1 MHQIIFLL
9 NFKKIMEKINTT
21 INDPASFTERFINQT
36 NQCIFLT
43 GKAGTGKTTLLRKI
57 VETTHKQTVIVAPT
71 GIAALNAGGVT
82 IHSFF
87 GLPFG
92 GYIPEFI
99 PEPVLT
105 GSIKLET
112 KTSLR
117 RHFHYNSTKQRLM
130 RSMELLIIDE
140 VSMLRA
146 DLLDAID
153 LSLRFVRRNDSPFGG
168 VQVLF
173 IGDLLQLPP
182 VIKPEEW
189 QYLQKYYKGIFFF
202 NAQVLQEHAPVY
214 IELNKIF
221 RQDDETFIAVL
232 NNLRNNKITQTDQ
245 ELLNQYVRRDFD
257 STKEE
262 GYITLTTHNA
272 QADDMN
278 QNSLLALKGKGYRYK
293 AEIKGDFPNHIY
305 PLDEQL
311 ELKVGAQI
319 MFIKNDI
326 SFEKNFFN
334 GKMGKIQSL
343 SADEIEVYFPDEKRS
358 IVVEKYEW
366 NNIKY
371 TLNEQTGEIKEEIL
385 GTFVHYPIKLA
396 WAITVHKSQGL
407 TFEKA
412 VLDISKVFAPGQAYV
427 ALSRLKS
434 LKGLVLLQPISING
448 LHSDQSVSAYTSN
461 RPSDD
466 QLNQRLDLATTHYIY
481 HRLQQTFD
489 LYDYATKW
497 SLLDVGMKIQAPK
510 TEKGKDKNWVATQLQ
525 LVQASLTAAKK
536 FQVQINSYFQ
546 GVPNWDLLHDRIQ
559 AAYDYFF
566 KTLDAQAFALMKRR
580 AELSLIKKTK
590 QYQEELEELEVLVID
605 KVFELKKVRLLMEAI
620 VTGRPLTK
628 EQLRNEEIQ
637 NYVIAKTARIQQ
649 DLRQSGNLLQMVD
662 EDDLELP
669 VKSRSPKKAKAP
681 KEIKKSTYEVTLE
694 MIENG
699 LELEA
704 IARERQLGL
713 STIQGHAAQLI
724 QQEKIDVTAVLSHE
738 RIKEIEAL
746 LEGKETMSLGKIKEE
761 LGDSVSYGELK
772 MVQASKLL

>member
-1 MHQIIFLL
+1 
-9 NFKKIMEKINTT
+9 
-21 INDPASFTERFINQT
+21 
-36 NQCIFLT
+36 
-43 GKAGTGKTTLLRKI
+43 
-57 VETTHKQTVIVAPT
+57 
-71 GIAALNAGGVT
+71 
-82 IHSFF
+82 
-87 GLPFG
+87 
-92 GYIPEFI
+92 
-99 PEPVLT
+99 
-105 GSIKLET
+105 
-112 KTSLR
+112 
-117 RHFHYNSTKQRLM
+117 
-130 RSMELLIIDE
+130 
-140 VSMLRA
+140 
-146 DLLDAID
+146 
-153 LSLRFVRRNDSPFGG
+153 
-168 VQVLF
+168 
-173 IGDLLQLPP
+173 
-182 VIKPEEW
+182 
-189 QYLQKYYKGIFFF
+189 
-202 NAQVLQEHAPVY
+202 
-214 IELNKIF
+214 
-221 RQDDETFIAVL
+221 
-232 NNLRNNKITQTDQ
+232 
-245 ELLNQYVRRDFD
+245 
-257 STKEE
+257 
-262 GYITLTTHNA
+262 
-272 QADDMN
+272 
-278 QNSLLALKGKGYRYK
+278 
-293 AEIKGDFPNHIY
+293 
-305 PLDEQL
+305 
-311 ELKVGAQI
+311 
-319 MFIKNDI
+319 
-326 SFEKNFFN
+326 
-334 GKMGKIQSL
+334 
-343 SADEIEVYFPDEKRS
+343 
-358 IVVEKYEW
+358 VEKYEW

-536 FQVQINSYFQ
+536 FQVQINSYFH

>member
-1 MHQIIFLL
+1 MK
-9 NFKKIMEKINTT
+9 NFSTS
-21 INDPASFTERFINQT
+21 INDPAAFTERFINQT

-99 PEPVLT
+99 PEPVVA

-153 LSLRFVRRNDSPFGG
+153 LSLRFVRRIDAPFGG

-202 NAQVLQEHAPVY
+202 NAQVLQEHPPVY

-232 NNLRNNKITQTDQ
+232 NNLRNNTITQSDQ

-278 QNSLLALKGKGYRYK
+278 QNALLALKGKSYRYK

-371 TLNEQTGEIKEEIL
+371 SLNEQTGEIKEEIL

-448 LHSDQSVSAYTSN
+448 LHTDQSVSAYASN

-466 QLNQRLDLATTHYIY
+466 QLNKRLDLATTHYIY

-497 SLLDVGMKIQAPK
+497 SMLEVGMKIQAPK
-510 TEKGKDKNWVATQLQ
+510 TEKGKDKTWVATQLQ
-525 LVQASLTAAKK
+525 LVQASLAAAKK

-566 KTLDAQAFALMKRR
+566 KTLDAQVLALMKRR

-590 QYQEELEELEVLVID
+590 QYQDELEELEVLVID

-649 DLRQSGNLLQMVD
+649 ELRQSGNLLQMVD
-662 EDDLELP
+662 EDELELP
-669 VKSRSPKKAKAP
+669 VKSRGSKKVKAP

-724 QQEKIDVTAVLSHE
+724 QQEKIDVTAVLSNE

-746 LEGKETMSLGKIKEE
+746 LEGKEAMSLGKIKEE

>member
-1 MHQIIFLL
+1 LHQIIFLL

-497 SLLDVGMKIQAPK
+497 SMLEVGMKIQAPK

>member
-497 SLLDVGMKIQAPK
+497 SMLEVGMKIQAPK

>member
-1 MHQIIFLL
+1 
-9 NFKKIMEKINTT
+9 MEKINTT

-497 SLLDVGMKIQAPK
+497 SMLEVGMKIQAPK

>member
-1 MHQIIFLL
+1 LHQIIFLL

-232 NNLRNNKITQTDQ
+232 NNLRNNTITQTDQ

-536 FQVQINSYFQ
+536 FQVQINSYFH

>member
-232 NNLRNNKITQTDQ
+232 NNLRNNTITQTDQ

-536 FQVQINSYFQ
+536 FQVQINSYFH

>member
-1 MHQIIFLL
+1 
-9 NFKKIMEKINTT
+9 MEKINTT

>member
-1 MHQIIFLL
+1 
-9 NFKKIMEKINTT
+9 MEKINTT

-99 PEPVLT
+99 PEPVLA

-153 LSLRFVRRNDSPFGG
+153 LSLRFVRKNDSPFGG

-189 QYLQKYYKGIFFF
+189 QYLQKYYIGIFFF

-232 NNLRNNKITQTDQ
+232 NNLRNNTITLTDQ

-510 TEKGKDKNWVATQLQ
+510 TEKGKDKTWVATQLQ
-525 LVQASLTAAKK
+525 LVQASLAAAKK

-546 GVPNWDLLHDRIQ
+546 GIPNWDLLHDRIQ

-590 QYQEELEELEVLVID
+590 QYQEELEELELLVID

-649 DLRQSGNLLQMVD
+649 ELRQSGNLLQMVD
-662 EDDLELP
+662 EDELELP
-669 VKSRSPKKAKAP
+669 LKSRDPKKAKAP